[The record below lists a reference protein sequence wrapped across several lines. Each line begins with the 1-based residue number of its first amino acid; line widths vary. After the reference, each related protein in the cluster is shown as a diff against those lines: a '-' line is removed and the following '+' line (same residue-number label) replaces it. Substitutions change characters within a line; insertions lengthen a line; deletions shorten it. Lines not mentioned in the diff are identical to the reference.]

1 MEKIE
6 HDKRDIESKINSLNN
21 SQKENL
27 LKWAIEV
34 KKIQDNKSLSKKDK
48 IYDLKKL
55 NNKQAFKDVITFVV
69 NYSKSYWKKASWSQK
84 IGIIGLTSGLIV
96 AGSSGGAGIAAL
108 GGAIGLPLFLVTAA
122 GGTLIGTLIDSLK
135 KKSEK

>member
-6 HDKRDIESKINSLNN
+6 YDKRDIESKINSLNN

-48 IYDLKKL
+48 IY
-55 NNKQAFKDVITFVV
+55 
-69 NYSKSYWKKASWSQK
+69 
-84 IGIIGLTSGLIV
+84 
-96 AGSSGGAGIAAL
+96 
-108 GGAIGLPLFLVTAA
+108 
-122 GGTLIGTLIDSLK
+122 
-135 KKSEK
+135 EKTVYTQFAYRP

>member
-48 IYDLKKL
+48 IYDLK
-55 NNKQAFKDVITFVV
+55 A
-69 NYSKSYWKKASWSQK
+69 
-84 IGIIGLTSGLIV
+84 
-96 AGSSGGAGIAAL
+96 
-108 GGAIGLPLFLVTAA
+108 
-122 GGTLIGTLIDSLK
+122 
-135 KKSEK
+135 